1 MIFSHSLNSLFSII
15 WILSYHRQCILNV
28 SSFPSQAGHCN
39 HGDLSDKNSL
49 HGQIGSGSLY
59 NSNLQVQINS
69 IPLEREKK
77 FFMDG
82 NKEYNVKM
90 DFVPTPI
97 LEDDED
103 SFFKGFLFRLSGLH
117 NENVYGSLSVND
129 DDKKAQVKSF
139 GCSDYISAVTHT
151 NADLKSSVELKL
163 EYVGDIPA
171 SLLLEVTVVVD
182 GKPDKWFYDKYQL
195 EVGLDE

>member
-1 MIFSHSLNSLFSII
+1 MIFSHTLNSLFSII
-15 WILSYHRQCILNV
+15 WILSSFQCARNAY
-28 SSFPSQAGHCN
+28 SFPSQAGHCN
-39 HGDLSDKNSL
+39 YGDLSDKNSL
-49 HGQIGSGSLY
+49 HGQIGNGSLY
-59 NSNLQVQINS
+59 NGYLQVQINS
-69 IPLEREKK
+69 TLLESDKK
-77 FFMDG
+77 LFIHG

-90 DFVPTPI
+90 DFVPTLI

-103 SFFKGFLFRLSGLH
+103 SYFKGFLFRLSGLH
-117 NENVYGSLSVND
+117 DENVYGSLSVND
-129 DDKKAQVKSF
+129 DDKKAQIKSF

-151 NADLKSSVELKL
+151 NADLKSSIELKL
-163 EYVGDIPA
+163 EYVGDVPA